1 MEEIV
6 YIVDE
11 KDKFVRK
18 STRKEV
24 REKALL
30 HRTARVIIMSSNG
43 AFLVQKRS
51 ASKDL
56 YPSHWDIGV
65 AGTVKEGESYEGTAM
80 RELMEELGITGIS
93 NIQLMHSFLFKL
105 RYSSE
110 MHNAH
115 CKVYYLNYNGKIMPQ
130 KEEIDEVKYL
140 PADEVIRLIQKE
152 KFHPVGKMIFEEYL
166 KVENLKS
173 NK

>member
-1 MEEIV
+1 MEEII

-11 KDKFVRK
+11 QDQFVRK
-18 STRKEV
+18 AARQEV
-24 REKALL
+24 RQKALL
-30 HRTARVIIMSSNG
+30 HRTARAIVLNG
-43 AFLVQKRS
+43 NGLFLVQKRS
-51 ASKDL
+51 AGKDI
-56 YPSHWDIGV
+56 YPSHWDIGI
-65 AGTVKEGESYEGTAM
+65 AGTVRESESYESTAM
-80 RELMEELGITGIS
+80 RELMEEVSITGIS

-140 PADEVIRLIQKE
+140 PANEVISLIQKE
-152 KFHPVGKMIFEEYL
+152 KFHPVGKMIFEKYFEE
-166 KVENLKS
+166 K
-173 NK
+173 